1 MDNDKEYSRKW
12 IKEAT
17 EILVQSAK
25 YEDISV
31 TDIIEKAG
39 VSRRT
44 FYNNFSSKSDL
55 IEEVLIEG
63 FEREG
68 MMILSSEGEL
78 EGALKKFIELLFIN
92 KDVVANLYSEKTS
105 NTVTKLFHR
114 IMELFVDAYGEEIS
128 MVELSGNDVYIE
140 YIINVSSAILDTLI
154 KRDFQESQEEVYFLI
169 TTILNI
175 HKK

>member
-1 MDNDKEYSRKW
+1 MNNEKEYSRKW
-12 IKEAT
+12 IKEAA
-17 EILVQSAK
+17 EILVQSAR

-63 FEREG
+63 FERESMG
-68 MMILSSEGEL
+68 ILSSEDEL
-78 EGALKKFIELLFIN
+78 EGALKKFIELLYIN
-92 KDVVANLYSEKTS
+92 KDVVANLYSEQTS
-105 NTVTKLFHR
+105 ETVSKIFHK
-114 IMELFVDAYGEEIS
+114 IMQLFVDEYGDEIN
-128 MVELSGNDVYIE
+128 MIELSGNDVYIE

-154 KRDFQESQEEVYFLI
+154 KRDFKESKEEVYFLI

>member
-1 MDNDKEYSRKW
+1 MYNEKEYSRKW

-31 TDIIEKAG
+31 ADIIEKAG

-44 FYNNFSSKSDL
+44 FYNNFSSKFDL

-68 MMILSSEGEL
+68 MSILSVEDEL

-92 KDVVANLYSEKTS
+92 KDVVANLYSEKTAR
-105 NTVTKLFHR
+105 TVTKIFHK
-114 IMELFVDAYGEEIS
+114 IMQLFVSEYGDEIS
-128 MVELSGNDVYIE
+128 MIELSENDVYIE

-154 KRDFQESQEEVYFLI
+154 KRDFQESEEEVYFLI